1 MRRVFSNLQLL
12 QVATNKF
19 KFRNISVENYKIYF
33 LSKPNLPWANNS
45 ITLSTKRYIFSVS
58 LLHINTECHWSLD
71 EGDWP
76 IAFFVCFVCLHITAS
91 LSDQD
96 GLKLIGRKNVQ
107 LVFLNH
113 KHSPKTLQFLK
124 LKPVFGLE
132 YYLLYVCTKL
142 FSKESKRFKAV
153 RNHWQQCNKKE

>member
-12 QVATNKF
+12 QP
-19 KFRNISVENYKIYF
+19 ISLSLETFQLKITKSIFYQNQTF
-33 LSKPNLPWANNS
+33 LLANNS

-58 LLHINTECHWSLD
+58 LLHINTECHKSLN

-76 IAFFVCFVCLHITAS
+76 IAFFVFCFVCLHITAS